1 MKEERNILYHDLM
14 GRPVYEKKKE
24 RQRKTKENKD
34 VLYIHIERE
43 TDEKLDI
50 TEIKVINI
58 KKLEII
64 KIFNNYDELMNFLIS
79 KTYKETEAVIH
90 DININGAFLPYYLR
104 DNGFKNIPL
113 TGKKNNPNLPNF
125 KVKEAQPT
133 MSYIKI
139 MSNALTYSYKIRAN
153 KKILT
158 INDSSKLINMDIK
171 TIRKKAE
178 ISKDVPDF
186 MIIPTYLKRFYEQGH
201 ANITIG
207 SCAFKEFLEL
217 EYKGSRDRFKR
228 LFPNVSLETNRY
240 FQESYKGGFCYVA
253 PQVKNRELYKNGVT
267 IDVNSLYPS
276 VMLNSIL
283 PYGEPVYFKG
293 KYENID
299 GLHPLYLQKVRF
311 KNAMLKPNHVPC
323 IQKPNATGYYEYVEQ
338 IELILTDK
346 ELELIINSY
355 YIDDIE
361 YVDGYQFRGCKGMF
375 NKYINKFGDMKKTAK
390 NPVDRLIAK
399 LFLNSLYGK
408 FGTQVERNVIY
419 VDFDENGIEVKKE
432 TPETYTT
439 PMYYTP
445 MASFITSYA
454 RCITITGANMNYNN
468 YCYAD
473 TDSLHLLGSVEDIKG
488 LVLDDKE
495 LGAWKVESIWD
506 KAKFLGLKKY
516 MEYNINSNSWDVTC
530 CGLPK
535 EIQEEA
541 INDMDDLAYNKE
553 FYKKTLTRVEGG
565 AVMMLQKYT
574 ILPDADY
581 QKEQEKT
588 EDFIDLEDII

>member
-1 MKEERNILYHDLM
+1 MMKEERKIIDYDLM
-14 GRPVYEKKKE
+14 GRPIYDKKKE
-24 RQRKTKENKD
+24 RQRRTKENKN

-43 TDEKLDI
+43 TDETLDI

-64 KIFNNYDELMNFLIS
+64 KTFNNYDELMSYLIS
-79 KTYKETEAVIH
+79 KTHSVVEAVIH

-113 TGKKNNPNLPNF
+113 TGKK
-125 KVKEAQPT
+125 ETQPT

-139 MSNALTYSYKIRAN
+139 MSNALTYSYKIRENN
-153 KKILT
+153 KKLLT
-158 INDSSKLINMDIK
+158 INDSSKLINMDIQ

-178 ISKDVPDF
+178 IPQDIPDY

-217 EYKGSRDRFKR
+217 EFKGNRNKFKN

-253 PQVKNRELYKNGVT
+253 PQIKNKELYRNGVT

-283 PYGEPVYFKG
+283 PYGEPVYFEG
-293 KYENID
+293 KYKNID
-299 GLHPLYLQKVRF
+299 GLHPLYLQKVRLR
-311 KNAMLKPNHVPC
+311 NAMLKPKHVPC

-346 ELELIINSY
+346 ELELVLNSY
-355 YIDDIE
+355 YIENIE

-375 NKYINKFGDMKKTAK
+375 NKYIKKFGDMKKTAT

-399 LFLNSLYGK
+399 LFLNSLSGK
-408 FGTQVERNVIY
+408 FGTKVERNVIY
-419 VDFDENGIEVKKE
+419 VDFDENGIEIKRE

-445 MASFITSYA
+445 MVSFITSYA
-454 RCITITGANMNYNN
+454 RCITITGANMNYDN

-495 LGAWKVESIWD
+495 LGAWKVETIWN

-516 MEYNINSNSWDVTC
+516 MEYNINSNKWDVKC

-535 EIQEEA
+535 DIQEEA
-541 INDMDDLAYNKE
+541 ITNMEDLAYNKE
-553 FYKKTLTRVEGG
+553 FYKKTLTRVKGG
-565 AVMMLQKYT
+565 AVMMQQKYT

-581 QKEQEKT
+581 QKEE
-588 EDFIDLEDII
+588 EEEEENSISLEDII